1 MRHAEVQR
9 VATLAAVVAL
19 AALTSESSD
28 WRPLSLLIV
37 LAAATIVADAATV
50 AARRIRISAGL
61 VVLTVIMALLG
72 PAPAVAVA
80 FVSTL
85 VETRVNRVSFRS
97 TLNNLVV
104 FGILGLLG
112 GVVFDV
118 LGEALDLDRTDA
130 AYALLAF
137 PVYALLTGLNFV
149 LVVALHPALADAN
162 RWRTLRETLIPSLPF
177 ELVNA
182 VMASVT
188 VLAWTEGGLA
198 ATAAVLLVLVGT
210 IPLARTLSD
219 ALRSGDEVEALR
231 VESDERAAE
240 VARLST
246 DRDRLLTAVL
256 DAESRERARLAESL
270 HDGPMQ
276 RLAAL
281 RQDATGSSL
290 VPDIDRTIAE
300 TRAIISA
307 FHPAAVRELGFE
319 ASVRSAVA
327 PFPAARSIGLTIHVG
342 ADDRTLA
349 DTQLLSVAQELVVN
363 AVKHAA
369 PSRIDVLV
377 REESGR
383 LVLEIND
390 DGIGIDTERA
400 DRAVQAGHVGLAMV
414 RRRVEDAGGEFSIAT
429 RPDGGTRSFVAL
441 PGTR

>member
-1 MRHAEVQR
+1 MRQEEVQR
-9 VATLAAVVAL
+9 VATLVAVVAL

-37 LAAATIVADAATV
+37 LAVATLVADAATV
-50 AARRIRISAGL
+50 SARRIRISAGL
-61 VVLTVIMALLG
+61 MVLTVIMALLG

-80 FVSTL
+80 FLSTL
-85 VETRVNRVSFRS
+85 VETRVNRVSLSS

-112 GVVFDV
+112 GVIFDV
-118 LGEALDLDRTDA
+118 LGDALDLDRTDA

-137 PVYALLTGLNFV
+137 PVYALLMSLNFV
-149 LVVALHPALADAN
+149 LVVTLHPALADAD

-198 ATAAVLLVLVGT
+198 AAAAVLIVLVGT

-240 VARLST
+240 VARLSS

-281 RQDATGSSL
+281 RQDAAGSSL
-290 VPDIDRTIAE
+290 APDIDRTIAE

-307 FHPAAVRELGFE
+307 YHPSTVHELGFE
-319 ASVRSAVA
+319 AALRAAVA
-327 PFPAARSIGLTIHVG
+327 PFPAARAIELTVSGRTDHEALTASI
-342 ADDRTLA
+342 
-349 DTQLLSVAQELVVN
+349 LLPVAQELVVN
-363 AVKHAA
+363 AVKHASPTA
-369 PSRIDVLV
+369 IDVDV
-377 REESGR
+377 READGR
-383 LVLEIND
+383 LILEVND
-390 DGIGIDTERA
+390 DGIGIDANHAT
-400 DRAVQAGHVGLAMV
+400 RAVQAGHVGLAMV
-414 RRRVEDAGGEFSIAT
+414 RRRVLDAGGTLEIAT
-429 RPDGGTRSFVAL
+429 RSDGGTRSRVIL
-441 PGTR
+441 